1 MFRWCPWAWTLD
13 GVSTRCGARVTTH
26 MGTVPCAAAVSCL
39 EKVAVD
45 NGFDRELSFSASE
58 APEWLTTLGWPRMK
72 PAWGDDAESVND
84 PNYGRLGGARWIGQ
98 ERATRT
104 VLEQAAVL
112 SERGRPM
119 NDYP

>member
-1 MFRWCPWAWTLD
+1 
-13 GVSTRCGARVTTH
+13 
-26 MGTVPCAAAVSCL
+26 MGTVPSAASVSFL

-45 NGFDRELSFSASE
+45 NGLDRKLSFSASE

-72 PAWGDDAESVND
+72 PAWGDDAGSVNG
-84 PNYGRLGGARWIGQ
+84 PNYSRIGGARWIGQ
-98 ERATRT
+98 ERATQT